1 MNQLINLSVHNI
13 LVLKTYL
20 KSIFGDHWPLEIIQ
34 VINMLFYK
42 LFDVK
47 VSCGWNHTCLVFD
60 KQLYAW
66 GFNRSGQL
74 GLGHNQNQNSP
85 QKLNLPA
92 VKKNSCGDNYSVA
105 IIINN
110 EIYVWGSNVSGQLGL
125 GHNQNQNS
133 PQKLNLQAG
142 EEKVRN

>member
-1 MNQLINLSVHNI
+1 MNQVTRLSVLNI

-20 KSIFGDHWPLEIIQ
+20 TSIYGDHWPLEIIQ
-34 VINMLFYK
+34 IICMLFYE

-47 VSCGWNHTCLVFD
+47 ISCGYNHTCLVFD

-66 GFNRSGQL
+66 GYNESGQL
-74 GLGHNQNQNSP
+74 GLGHNRNQNSS

-92 VKKNSCGDNYSVA
+92 C
-105 IIINN
+105 
-110 EIYVWGSNVSGQLGL
+110 
-125 GHNQNQNS
+125 
-133 PQKLNLQAG
+133 